1 MAPSEH
7 IESATT
13 TDSLAGLFGTTVTLE
28 CLERRLQDVL
38 STSATFGASVSTEQI
53 GYGLGFLSVMVRLKP
68 DWQGEKAEELPKSL
82 AVKIPSSVTIE
93 LFTKQANWEEK
104 HKDGSADFDMEKLVK
119 GFAGVLHK
127 AHASE
132 VTYYDMVKKDGL
144 KLKVPKVYLADH
156 YGPNGENGLL
166 IMEDL
171 GNIATTKPLYETLS
185 VESIKVVLDNLAE
198 VHAYSLQNDQ
208 WLSNPDLKMTFGKF
222 QKQSGNS
229 FEHMIRN
236 SLNILKKDHP
246 VHFDPLIDRLVEIC
260 KEKLDFDYTDTVH
273 EKLGLPPV
281 MTHGDLW
288 SNNMMWR
295 KTEDGKGTTGELA
308 AIVDWQLV
316 HPGCIGEDFV
326 RLLCTSAGTD
336 VRREHLEE
344 LFQHYH
350 TSLKAKMGKEP
361 PFTVAQIIHAYK
373 HLFRYGVL
381 MVLPMFEGFVQ
392 ADLGMMGTE
401 NVEQHRQDMLSRAK
415 CLVDDLYEIEDELAL
430 EKA

>member
-1 MAPSEH
+1 MAPNECN
-7 IESATT
+7 EPAA
-13 TDSLAGLFGTTVTLE
+13 TDSSVGLFGTSVTLE

-38 STSATFGASVSTEQI
+38 DTSATFGAKVSTEQI
-53 GYGLGFLSVMVRLKP
+53 GYGLGFMSVMVRLKP
-68 DWQGEKAEELPKSL
+68 DWQGEKAEELPKSF
-82 AVKIPSSVTIE
+82 AVKIPSTITME
-93 LFTKQANWEEK
+93 SFAKQANWEEK
-104 HKDGSADFDMEKLVK
+104 FKDSNAENFDMEEHFKS
-119 GFAGVLHK
+119 FAGVLHS

-132 VTYYDMVKKDGL
+132 VTFYNMIQKDGL
-144 KLKVPKVYLADH
+144 KLKVPKCYLAEH
-156 YGPNGENGLL
+156 FGPNGENGFL

-171 GNIATTKPLYETLS
+171 GNIATTKPIYETLS
-185 VESIKVVLDNLAE
+185 VESVKAVLENLAE
-198 VHAYSLQNDQ
+198 VHAFSLQNDQ
-208 WLSNPDLKMTFGKF
+208 WLSNPNLKMTFGKF
-222 QKQSGNS
+222 EKQTSNTL
-229 FEHMIRN
+229 EHMIRN
-236 SLNILKKDHP
+236 SLDKLKTDHAAL
-246 VHFDPLIDRLVEIC
+246 FDPLIDRLIEIC
-260 KEKLDFDYTDTVH
+260 KEELDFDYTDTIH

-295 KTEDGKGTTGELA
+295 KTEDGKGTTGELV

-326 RLLCTSAGTD
+326 RLLCSSAGTG

-344 LFQHYH
+344 LIQHYH
-350 TSLKAKMGKEP
+350 TSLKTKLGKEP

-373 HLFRYGVL
+373 HLFRYGALV
-381 MVLPMFEGFVQ
+381 VLPGLEAFSQ

-401 NVEQHRQDMLSRAK
+401 NVEQHRQDVISRAK